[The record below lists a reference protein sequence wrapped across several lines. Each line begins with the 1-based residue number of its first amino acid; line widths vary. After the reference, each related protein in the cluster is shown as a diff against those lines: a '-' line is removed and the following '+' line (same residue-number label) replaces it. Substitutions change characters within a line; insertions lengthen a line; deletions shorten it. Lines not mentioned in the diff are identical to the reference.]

1 MTVIILSLEAVT
13 ASETSVNI
21 YETTRC
27 NIPED
32 SHFHT
37 IITQL
42 FPRSGNLQHTSEIY
56 IASSSC

>member
-1 MTVIILSLEAVT
+1 MTVIILLLETVT
-13 ASETSVNI
+13 TTETSVNI

-37 IITQL
+37 IITQP
-42 FPRSGNLQHTSEIY
+42 FPRSGNLQHTSEIS
-56 IASSSC
+56 IASA